1 MRKRVLIP
9 RKDHEIYIIPV
20 NGKAPP
26 RGKDLD
32 RLVRDTLRVS
42 HPGYSDTTEYDVK
55 RVTAKSKRYLVITV
69 IEKSTLTEYRLL
81 NRHCPFYTATS
92 LILARGE
99 SRVPEPFVAA
109 DETIGLTGTGE
120 PYSLPADNPGLA
132 KSEEDERVARLMK
145 NAGKHSRVFRKPNPF
160 RICLIPAVPVILVI
174 FSLVYYY
181 GTNKPAPSSSPVE
194 PVPEIPFLPS
204 AFDILADISDRIVNN
219 RATLLHW
226 HYDEN
231 ADPVIRVSVEGTDA
245 ESLLEAISGIPYAV
259 LYTISDIHYVSRK
272 ANYELALSL
281 NKEDYAVPLQYI
293 IDNQRLS
300 RALIPALRSGITEEG
315 GTVQSE
321 ILPVQANGYASSIVF
336 SGGKDMIAKIFD
348 MFERTLGNGKA
359 RVVYMDAYIETG
371 RFNASVTFVQG
382 YDMPDNQ
389 MPPGRFGV
397 IAAAFGFDAAAVPE
411 KAGIPVQRQIGREE
425 KKETENGQREGYVKI
440 GVIRDGN
447 GKSFVYYRTAEGRII
462 TESE

>member
-26 RGKDLD
+26 RGKALA

-55 RVTAKSKRYLVITV
+55 RVAIKSKRYLVITV

-81 NRHCPFYTATS
+81 NQHCPFYTATS

-99 SRVPEPFVAA
+99 GYVSGPFVAA
-109 DETIGLTGTGE
+109 DETIGLTGTDE
-120 PYSLPADNPGLA
+120 PYSFPADNPGIA
-132 KSEEDERVARLMK
+132 KSAEDERVIRLMK

-160 RICLIPAVPVILVI
+160 RLYLIPAVLIIFVI
-174 FSLVYYY
+174 FSFVYYH
-181 GTNKPAPSSSPVE
+181 GNNKPVPSSPPVGTAPGM
-194 PVPEIPFLPS
+194 PVLPS
-204 AFDILADISDRIVNN
+204 VIDILADISDKIVNN

-245 ESLLEAISGIPYAV
+245 ESLLEAINGIPYTV
-259 LYTISDIHYVSRK
+259 LYNISDIHYVSRK

-300 RALIPALRSGITEEG
+300 RALIPALRSGIMEEG

-336 SGGKDMIAKIFD
+336 SGGKDIIVKIFD
-348 MFERTLGNGKA
+348 IFEKTLRSGKA
-359 RVVYMDAYIETG
+359 RVVYMDAYIEAD
-371 RFNASVTFVQG
+371 RFNVSATFAQG
-382 YDMPDNQ
+382 YDMPDDQ
-389 MPPGRFGV
+389 IPSDRFGM
-397 IAAAFGFDAAAVPE
+397 IAAAFGFDTAAVSE
-411 KAGIPVQRQIGREE
+411 KTDVPVQRQIGREE
-425 KKETENGQREGYVKI
+425 KKETENNQREGYVKI

-447 GKSFVYYRTAEGRII
+447 GKSFVYYRTAEGKIT